1 MGQSHL
7 LGTLPEKAAPDEDE
21 NDGRCERR
29 DERNDNRE
37 DELRSRVDD
46 RPTQPD
52 DCQAKKPRTT
62 PNAIPTAA
70 PPFNVG
76 SDLKNQTIKSNH
88 DRPPAITVR
97 NT

>member
-29 DERNDNRE
+29 DERNDNRD

-52 DCQAKKPRTT
+52 DCQSQETQ
-62 PNAIPTAA
+62 
-70 PPFNVG
+70 
-76 SDLKNQTIKSNH
+76 NQTQ
-88 DRPPAITVR
+88 R
-97 NT
+97 NPHGRAALQRRL